1 MPVSQERERLEQE
14 RRRQQE
20 QEKQLEKQRELER
33 QREEERRKEIER
45 REARR
50 RKTRNIHLIKYKCK
64 QCLQFDKPDAV
75 VYVCVSRL
83 LSVNWSVSASWNG
96 SASVGR
102 SF

>member
-1 MPVSQERERLEQE
+1 MEQE

-45 REARR
+45 REAR
-50 RKTRNIHLIKYKCK
+50 TCISIMTIGYLHFNGLSM
-64 QCLQFDKPDAV
+64 F
-75 VYVCVSRL
+75 L
-83 LSVNWSVSASWNG
+83 LNLEAFLCQPH
-96 SASVGR
+96 